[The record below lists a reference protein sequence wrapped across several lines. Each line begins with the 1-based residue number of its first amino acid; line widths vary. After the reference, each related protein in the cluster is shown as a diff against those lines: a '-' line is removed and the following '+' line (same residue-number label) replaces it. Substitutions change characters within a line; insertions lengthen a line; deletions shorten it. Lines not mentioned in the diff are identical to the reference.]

1 MIIILKYSRILLLFI
16 KHIYMLQAET
26 FLTEARKKAEE
37 ANSKPNIEQISKN
50 TMYNQDAIKEY
61 IKESILDYIT
71 KKDTL
76 SSTREISNVRFIQEN
91 EIKKLVEELIEED
104 KVKEI
109 SDAGNTYYCLNNEK
123 NRLKREI

>member
-1 MIIILKYSRILLLFI
+1 
-16 KHIYMLQAET
+16 MLQAET